1 MKTLFRILLL
11 AFLPL
16 GFGAC
21 EDDHSYFDDTPK
33 EIAYSEIAGCWQLTQ
48 WNGSSMD
55 DSRYLYITLDRKE
68 RTFEI
73 YQNFDSAKSRRL
85 TGIYTLGYDE
95 NEGNSITGIYDHA
108 SGNWNHDY
116 LIGIQSDGSMI
127 WTAKDDAMDIS
138 VYTRCNA
145 VPEDIINGT
154 RSRLK

>member
-1 MKTLFRILLL
+1 MKPLFRMLLL
-11 AFLPL
+11 LLPL

-48 WNGSSMD
+48 WNGTAMN
-55 DSRYLYITLDRKE
+55 DSRYFYITFDRME

-85 TGIYTLGYDE
+85 TGTYTLEY
-95 NEGNSITGIYDHA
+95 NEDDGNSITGIYDHA

-116 LIGIQSDGSMI
+116 RVATQADGTMI
-127 WTAKDDAMDIS
+127 WTTKDDDTDVS
-138 VYTRCNA
+138 VYTRCEA
-145 VPEDIINGT
+145 VPEEIINGT
-154 RSRLK
+154 RSWLK